1 MNLKNLLNRNNLKK
15 YQLLTKEVNNI
26 YESLLSRNNIDYA
39 KELENLK
46 NDNSLSQK
54 KKTVSAIA
62 IAKKA
67 ALEVL
72 GMAYYD
78 VQIMGALA
86 LVDGCI
92 AEMKTGEGKTLTCS
106 AAVAANYVLGYS
118 THVATAN
125 EYLAQR
131 DLETLKPLYEKLGLS
146 NAYNISTMQKND
158 KKAAYKSA
166 VIYSTAQ
173 ELGFDFLR
181 DNLIYDINEKL
192 QNHNFNNV
200 KAIIDEADFILIDEA
215 RTPLIISGESPVKND
230 NIYQLLHDVALKL
243 QKMEKAPSYTKFDVE
258 EHIPGDFWLDEKY
271 KNAHL
276 SEAGYDSLE
285 KLALDHGL
293 LLNNGSVQP
302 SLYNAENSWLIHE
315 LLNALKAQY
324 LYIQDKDYIVE
335 NGQIVIIDQNTGRLS
350 HGRTWSYG
358 LHQALEAKEKIQINP
373 ETMTL
378 GSISIQNYFRNYSQ
392 ISGMSGTIME
402 SSHEFEDIYQCKT
415 IQIPTNRIM
424 IRRDHQDK
432 IYLNINAKYDSIIK
446 DVLQRHNNGQPILI
460 GTTSVAESE
469 IISSLLEKNNVLHHV
484 LNAKNNALEAQII
497 AQAGQPYSV
506 TVATSMA
513 GRGTD
518 IILGGNKEILHASLD
533 EQLKQV
539 NARIEQTII
548 LMEVIHDLTDFSIPV
563 TPLTE
568 LGNTKPDLF
577 QTAKNQEILNTL
589 SDEPYLIEQVKNNYA
604 GLWNTLFHLQQV
616 ILKQKEVLTTLWSQ
630 WKEQVLEN
638 GGLCVI
644 GSSRNESRRIDD
656 QLRGRSGRQGDVGE
670 SVFYLSTEDSWVSMF
685 GKNPIFTHLARTLP
699 ADQLISSAPITNA
712 FAKIQRKI
720 EGMHSE
726 SRKNT
731 YQYDSVADEGRKKF
745 LTLRNSLLE
754 DSTNIKEILQDQLL
768 ASLLPT
774 MSDDF
779 LEYLEDKEKL
789 QTTGI
794 ATIEY
799 ILTLSLESIHN
810 HIKVFN
816 NENPYADTRNIS
828 SSYETKLHEFVESLI
843 NKENSN
849 FWMSLTSTT
858 LLYLDKLWTEHLV
871 FIDEA
876 QQNVGFRAIAQKNP
890 LYEYKKIC
898 FDSFTSMLDSF
909 RVKLEE
915 DYIQLI
921 KNGQKEEV
929 ETLNYGIGFDNYRN
943 DNYSFAAI
951 TKLVS
956 NEPSP
961 PPLISAL
968 NM

>member
-1 MNLKNLLNRNNLKK
+1 MNFKNLLNRNNLKK
-15 YQLLTKEVNNI
+15 YLSLTKEINNL
-26 YESLLSRNNIDYA
+26 YESLLLKNNIDYA
-39 KELENLK
+39 KELEDLK
-46 NDNSLSQK
+46 NNQLLSQK
-54 KKTVSAIA
+54 KKTISAMA
-62 IAKKA
+62 FAKKA
-67 ALEVL
+67 ASEVL
-72 GMAYYD
+72 GMPYYD
-78 VQIMGALA
+78 VQLIGALA

-146 NAYNISTMQKND
+146 NAYNISTMPREEKRQ
-158 KKAAYKSA
+158 AYKSA

-192 QNHNFNNV
+192 QNPNFSKV

-215 RTPLIISGESPVKND
+215 RTPLIISGESPMKND
-230 NIYQLLHDVALKL
+230 NIYQLLHEVALKL

-276 SEAGYDSLE
+276 SESGYDSLE
-285 KLALDHGL
+285 KLALEHGL
-293 LLNNGSVQP
+293 LTSNGSKSP

-315 LLNALKAQY
+315 LLNALKAEY
-324 LYIQDKDYIVE
+324 LYIQDKDYIVQKGE
-335 NGQIVIIDQNTGRLS
+335 IVIIDQNTGRLS

-358 LHQALEAKEKIQINP
+358 LHQALEAKEKVKINP

-415 IQIPTNRIM
+415 IQIPTNRVM

-432 IYLNINAKYDSIIK
+432 IYLNINAKYDSIIT
-446 DVLQRHNNGQPILI
+446 DVVSRHNKGQPILI

-469 IISSLLEKNNVLHHV
+469 IISNLLEKNKIAHHV

-518 IILGGNKEILHASLD
+518 IILGGNKEILHATLD
-533 EQLKQV
+533 EQLTQI
-539 NARIEQTII
+539 NARIEQTVM

-563 TPLTE
+563 EPLTE
-568 LGNTKPDLF
+568 LESTKPDLF
-577 QTAKNQEILNTL
+577 QTAKNQEMLNQL
-589 SDEPYLIEQVKNNYA
+589 SNEEYLIDQVKNNYPA
-604 GLWNTLFHLQQV
+604 LWNTLFHLQQV
-616 ILKQKEVLTTLWSQ
+616 ILKQKEVLTTLWTQ
-630 WKEQVLEN
+630 WKEQVLQA

-656 QLRGRSGRQGDVGE
+656 QLRGRAGRQGDVGE

-685 GKNPIFTHLARTLP
+685 GKNPIFTHLAKTLP
-699 ADQLISSAPITNA
+699 ADQLISSNPITNA

-731 YQYDSVADEGRKKF
+731 YQYDSVADEGRKQF
-745 LTLRNSLLE
+745 LKLRNSLLE
-754 DSTNIKEILQDQLL
+754 DSTNIKEILHDQLVN
-768 ASLLPT
+768 SLLP
-774 MSDDF
+774 SISEDF
-779 LEYLEDKEKL
+779 LEYLEDKQNL
-789 QTTGI
+789 NTTGLE
-794 ATIEY
+794 TVNYYFNLSIEEMY
-799 ILTLSLESIHN
+799 R
-810 HIKVFN
+810 HITVFN
-816 NENPYADTRNIS
+816 NENPYADIRNTS
-828 SSYETKLHEFVESLI
+828 ASYEEKLHQFVDTLI
-843 NKENSN
+843 SKENSE
-849 FWMSLTSTT
+849 FWTTLNSTT
-858 LLYLDKLWTEHLV
+858 LVYLDKLWTEHLV

-898 FDSFTSMLDSF
+898 FDSFASMLDSF
-909 RVKLEE
+909 RVKVQE
-915 DYIQLI
+915 DYIQLV
-921 KNGQKEEV
+921 KNNEEKEV
-929 ETLNYGIGFDNYRN
+929 TPLNYGYDNYRT

-956 NEPSP
+956 NEPTT

-968 NM
+968 NL